1 MIEENK
7 EEEDEAEH
15 ENIGDGISSLSRKQE
30 AEDLEEVPFT
40 KSSVVK
46 PVPLVPPL
54 TAFNS
59 SIDGV
64 ERSLERVK
72 VKLNNRKYR
81 EKAVNL

>member
-40 KSSVVK
+40 KYSVVK
-46 PVPLVPPL
+46 HVPLVPPL
-54 TAFNS
+54 TAFNFN
-59 SIDGV
+59 
-64 ERSLERVK
+64 L
-72 VKLNNRKYR
+72 
-81 EKAVNL
+81 KAI